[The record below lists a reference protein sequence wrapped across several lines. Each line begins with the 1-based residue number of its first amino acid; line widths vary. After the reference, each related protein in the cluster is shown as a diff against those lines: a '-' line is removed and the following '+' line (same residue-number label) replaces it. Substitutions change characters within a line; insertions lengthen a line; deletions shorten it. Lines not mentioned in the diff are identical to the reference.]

1 MSKLEKWT
9 PLRELDLMD
18 RRMRRFFE
26 DLGFVPALTPATDV
40 YETDSEFVVELEVAG
55 FDQKELKIEVSDHT
69 LSVIGERTEE
79 TEKKKEKTHQVEIT
93 KA

>member
-1 MSKLEKWT
+1 MWT
-9 PLRELDLMD
+9 NGSGTNSVNPPVSVWSARVT
-18 RRMRRFFE
+18 RMWRAQ
-26 DLGFVPALTPATDV
+26 DLGLERTL
-40 YETDSEFVVELEVAG
+40 EFVVELEVAG